1 MPFVSNMKVKIKR
14 VDKSLPLP
22 TYQTAGS
29 VGFDIYSREDV
40 EINSHEIALIPGNII
55 VETPPG
61 YMLLVALRSSTP
73 RKKGLIKP
81 HGIGVIDNDYCGEG
95 DEIKVQVYNNTD
107 HVVKVEK
114 GERIAQGIFVK
125 IDKFDW
131 EEVDMM
137 GKTRGGFGSTGSK

>member
-1 MPFVSNMKVKIKR
+1 MKARIKLI
-14 VDKSLPLP
+14 DKSLPLP

-29 VGFDIYSREDV
+29 VGFDIYSREDT
-40 EINSHEIALIPGNII
+40 EIKPHEIALIPGNII

-95 DEIKVQVYNNTD
+95 DEIKVQVYNNTSN
-107 HVVKVEK
+107 VAKVEK

-131 EEVDMM
+131 EETDTM

>member
-1 MPFVSNMKVKIKR
+1 MKVKIKR
-14 VDKSLPLP
+14 IDKSLPLP

-29 VGFDIYSREDV
+29 VGFDIYSREDM
-40 EINSHEIALIPGNII
+40 EIKPHEIALIPGNII
-55 VETPPG
+55 VETPQG

-107 HVVKVEK
+107 KIVKVEK
-114 GERIAQGIFVK
+114 GERVAQGIFVK
-125 IDKFDW
+125 VDRFEWD
-131 EEVDMM
+131 EVERM
-137 GKTRGGFGSTGSK
+137 GKNRGGFGSTG